1 MPVMRF
7 FSTSMF
13 FYIETALNSRAECNE
28 FADLLFWR
36 LSLCLW
42 GTPGTIG
49 VQIKMRDCMD
59 RRLTPTKRVTSP
71 TWGPPPPCK
80 QALCPVT
87 LTHFSN
93 HSLNPLLTMFKPLI
107 HSAPFLRFSLML
119 LYTNFFICI
128 LPREVLFLSL
138 MMLFI
143 GESSELCFILNFSSQ
158 KPQLNY
164 ILISKVYSF
173 DTMEFPF
180 SNSLIIH

>member
-7 FSTSMF
+7 LSTSMF
-13 FYIETALNSRAECNE
+13 FYIETALTLVRNATNLRTFCFEDYRYAFRDS
-28 FADLLFWR
+28 LGLFTWR
-36 LSLCLW
+36 W

-87 LTHFSN
+87 PTHFLN

-128 LPREVLFLSL
+128 LPREILFLSL

-143 GESSELCFILNFSSQ
+143 GESSELYFYF
-158 KPQLNY
+158 
-164 ILISKVYSF
+164 
-173 DTMEFPF
+173 
-180 SNSLIIH
+180 